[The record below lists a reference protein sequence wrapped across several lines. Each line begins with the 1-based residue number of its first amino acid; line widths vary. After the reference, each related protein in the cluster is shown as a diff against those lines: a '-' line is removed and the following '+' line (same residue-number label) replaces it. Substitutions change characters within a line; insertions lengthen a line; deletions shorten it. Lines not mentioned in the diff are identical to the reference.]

1 VHPIHIHLVRFLVL
15 GVAGRPLEPA
25 ERGWKDVIWLG
36 PNQHASV
43 IMQFANFRGR
53 YVIHCHN
60 ASHEDH
66 DMMTQFDV
74 V

>member
-1 VHPIHIHLVRFLVL
+1 
-15 GVAGRPLEPA
+15 VAGRPLEPY
-25 ERGWKDVIWLG
+25 ERGWKDMIWLG
-36 PNQHASV
+36 PNVRASV

-53 YVIHCHN
+53 YVMHCHN
-60 ASHEDH
+60 GSHEDH